1 MRFGNYHQT
10 QSILRGECCIR
21 GFTLIELMVV
31 IVIAAILL
39 GIAVPSF
46 QDATLSGKLRSYS
59 NSLVASARQARS
71 EALKRNATV
80 TMCVSSDGASCA
92 GAGGW
97 ELGWIIY
104 YTDADG
110 DDVVLKVQEAATTG
124 FKVNGTVTSINFQPG
139 GLAST
144 SAKFTVCRK
153 TPSVGSQEREVTLSA
168 TGRASTKKTEAGACS

>member
-1 MRFGNYHQT
+1 MLLVKNTTKPFCEGGCP
-10 QSILRGECCIR
+10 SR

-71 EALKRNATV
+71 EALKRNAIV
-80 TMCVSSDGASCA
+80 KMCASSDGASCT
-92 GAGGW
+92 GSGW
-97 ELGWIIY
+97 QDGWILVSGG
-104 YTDADG
+104 T
-110 DDVVLKVQEAATTG
+110 VLKVQEAATIG
-124 FKVNGTVTSINFQPG
+124 FKINGTVNTIDFNPS

-144 SAKFTVCRK
+144 SATFTVCRK
-153 TPSVGSQEREVTLSA
+153 TPSVGSQERVVTLSA
-168 TGRASTKKTEAGACS
+168 TGRASTKKTAAGECS